1 MTRPSCP
8 ALPLFPTARAW
19 RRPLAAACLC
29 GLGML
34 ALDARADNPASW
46 LSPGQV
52 YQLALEAQ
60 TEADYERM
68 LVLLRQ
74 AGNAEHLGAQEMLV
88 HVLLA
93 GPVLYGRHI
102 AADRCEAA
110 TWARRSAAQ
119 GSAVGR
125 QQWLF
130 LGRARQAPD
139 GHDACK

>member
-1 MTRPSCP
+1 MTFHSCP
-8 ALPLFPTARAW
+8 TPPLFPAARAW
-19 RRPLAAACLC
+19 RRHLAAVWLC
-29 GLGML
+29 GLGMP
-34 ALDARADNPASW
+34 AWNAQADTPASW

-60 TEADYERM
+60 TDADYGRM
-68 LVLLRQ
+68 LALLRQ
-74 AGNAEHLGAQEMLV
+74 AGNADHLPAQEMLV
-88 HVLLA
+88 QVLLA
-93 GPVLYGRHI
+93 GPALYGRHI

-139 GHDACK
+139 GNDACS